1 MRRAHMITEVC
12 IFLVCARPPR
22 LGREGTLQFRSS
34 SRKTKGSAELSG
46 DGPGT
51 LIRER
56 PLS

>member
-1 MRRAHMITEVC
+1 MRSAHLITEVC
-12 IFLVCARPPR
+12 VFLACAAPPR
-22 LGREGTLQFRSS
+22 RGREGTLQFRSS